1 MHILIVHN
9 AIIPAVKY
17 GGTER
22 VIFWLGKELVNQ
34 GHQVT
39 YLVANGSTCN
49 FADVV
54 YFNNSIP
61 LNQQIPRNIEVVHL
75 NCAVNE
81 LPTKPYVATMH
92 GNLNEQMPFDKNV
105 IFVSKNHAARY
116 GSNCFVHNGLD
127 PEDYGKPSL
136 KNKKNY
142 IHFLGD
148 AAWRVKNV
156 KGAINIASKAD
167 INLKV
172 IGGKRLNISQ
182 GFRLTLDFN
191 TSFCG
196 MIGGKEK
203 NKILNESKGLLF
215 PVRWYEPF
223 GLAITE
229 SLYFGCPVFATPYG
243 SLPEIVNE
251 EVGFLSN
258 KSGELVNALKNI
270 DLYNPT
276 KCYEY
281 VMEHFTSK
289 QMAASYV
296 KKYETVLNGRYLNEK
311 HPCLVEVQK
320 EKFLEFE

>member
-1 MHILIVHN
+1 MHVLIVHN
-9 AIIPAVKY
+9 AVIPAIKY

-22 VIFWLGKELVNQ
+22 VIYWLGKELVKL

-39 YLVANGSTCN
+39 YLVAEGSSCA
-49 FADVV
+49 FANIIH
-54 YFNNSIP
+54 FNNAIP
-61 LNQQIPRNIEVVHL
+61 LSQQIPDNIDIVHL

-92 GNLNEQMPFDKNV
+92 GNLNEQMQFDKNV

-116 GSNCFVHNGLD
+116 GSDCFVHNGLD
-127 PEDYGKPSL
+127 PDEYGKPSFS
-136 KNKKNY
+136 KSNY
-142 IHFLGD
+142 VHFLGD

-156 KGAINIASKAD
+156 KGAIKIAAKAR

-203 NKILNESKGLLF
+203 NEILDKSRGLIF
-215 PVRWYEPF
+215 PVRWHEPF

-229 SLYFGCPVFATPYG
+229 SLYFGCPVFGTPYG
-243 SLPEIVNE
+243 SLPEIVNS

-258 KSGELVNALKNI
+258 RSTEIVDALRNI
-270 DLYNPT
+270 NSYNPQ

-281 VMEHFTSK
+281 VMDNFTSK
-289 QMAASYV
+289 QMAKAYLE
-296 KKYETVLNGRYLNEK
+296 KYETVVNGNHLNSQ
-311 HPCLVEVQK
+311 HPCLIEVQQS
-320 EKFLEFE
+320 KFLDFE